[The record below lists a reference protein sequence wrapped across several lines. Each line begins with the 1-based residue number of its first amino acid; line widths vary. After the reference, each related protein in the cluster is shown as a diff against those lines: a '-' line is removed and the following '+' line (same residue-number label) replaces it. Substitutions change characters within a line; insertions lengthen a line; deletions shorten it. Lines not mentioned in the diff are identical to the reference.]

1 MRETRPYTAARQA
14 VSALLREARDAGWVR
29 ARFEIKPDGSVIVDA
44 GMADPEAGG
53 EFLSND
59 LRMGR

>member
-29 ARFEIKPDGSVIVDA
+29 AKFEIKPDGSVIVDA
-44 GMADPEAGG
+44 GMADPEARD